1 METPAVQGHVEA
13 PQNVPRSGT
22 PQPEPSPVADRQ
34 GPQREAVRVD
44 ISSEARALREQTRSS
59 ETAPPS
65 SFPSRAPGGA
75 GSLPVIAVR
84 LGLPPPPD
92 LADAEQLLREKLA
105 EGARVQSV
113 KLGGLL
119 STAQDGE
126 HAKASRN
133 ERPSDEARV
142 DLPGAR
148 ERTEVPGG
156 PEPVKLPAVEASRP
170 APQTA
175 PKPRP
180 QPVEDSRA
188 ADEARET
195 RQREILQRS
204 DRRNDLETAV
214 AAASQSG
221 VARTEEN
228 AANRRADSTR
238 DTDPTDESARERRA
252 KEALTQAGD
261 VEAQAEVELVTRFSE
276 RAFEQD
282 LGRPERTREFVGQ
295 RSASPAELDD

>member
-1 METPAVQGHVEA
+1 METAAVQGHVEA

-65 SFPSRAPGGA
+65 SFPSRVA
-75 GSLPVIAVR
+75 GEASLPVIAVR

-92 LADAEQLLREKLA
+92 LSDPEQLLREKLA

-119 STAQDGE
+119 STAQDRE
-126 HAKASRN
+126 HAEASRN
-133 ERPSDEARV
+133 ERPSDEPRV
-142 DLPGAR
+142 DRPEAR

-170 APQTA
+170 ELQTA

-238 DTDPTDESARERRA
+238 DTDSADESARERRV
-252 KEALTQAGD
+252 KEALTQAGV
-261 VEAQAEVELVTRFSE
+261 VEAQTETELVTRFSE

-282 LGRPERTREFVGQ
+282 LGRPERTREFLGQ
-295 RSASPAELDD
+295 RSASPTELDD